1 MIRKRK
7 EGLFLTHDKCT
18 VASIEKMIKAYY
30 KDIEIRYYIESE
42 YITIGAYGLKK
53 RYNSLPELTKL
64 PGMSSKSGED
74 FLEISYILPYE
85 EDKKR
90 DVMKRLY
97 FFLIQSIT
105 GNNPEYSF
113 EELFSDI

>member
-1 MIRKRK
+1 
-7 EGLFLTHDKCT
+7 
-18 VASIEKMIKAYY
+18 
-30 KDIEIRYYIESE
+30 
-42 YITIGAYGLKK
+42 
-53 RYNSLPELTKL
+53 
-64 PGMSSKSGED
+64 MSSKNGED
-74 FLEISYILPYE
+74 FFEISYILPYE